1 MKNSHVWSLG
11 IVCAAALLLGGGCRA
26 FRARTRD
33 VDVEEA
39 RHQDSRYDYTD
50 MRQISEDVV
59 REMVET
65 PILSVEEPPVMMI
78 AGVQNRT
85 ARYVDTK
92 NLTDRVRTLLFQSG
106 RVRFVNEVRREE
118 LLREQGYQAQHV
130 TPEQQVTIGQQLGAR
145 YMISGSLTEME
156 SRSPRQ
162 VRLSKTRVNYYKL
175 TFEVTDLQ
183 SGEIVWITEREFARE
198 ARLPLI
204 GW

>member
-1 MKNSHVWSLG
+1 MQTNRTGFVITG
-11 IVCAAALLLGGGCRA
+11 LLLAVGLGSGCAA
-26 FRARTRD
+26 FRAKVSD
-33 VDVEEA
+33 VDVEET
-39 RHQDSRYDYTD
+39 RHQGSRYDYSD
-50 MRQISEDVV
+50 MRNISEDIV
-59 REMVET
+59 RELAEA
-65 PILSVEEPPVMMI
+65 PILSGEKTPVMMM

-85 ARYVDTK
+85 SQYLDTK
-92 NLTDRVRTLLFQSG
+92 NLTDRIRTLLIQNG
-106 RVRFVNEVRREE
+106 AVRFVNETRREE

-130 TPEQQVTIGQQLGAR
+130 PAEKQVAIGRQLGVQ

-175 TFEVTDLQ
+175 TLEVTDLQ